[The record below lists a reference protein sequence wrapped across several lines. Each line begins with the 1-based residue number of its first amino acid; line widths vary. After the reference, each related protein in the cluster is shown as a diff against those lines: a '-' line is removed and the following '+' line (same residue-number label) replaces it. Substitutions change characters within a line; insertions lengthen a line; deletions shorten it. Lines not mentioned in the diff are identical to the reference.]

1 MKLRTL
7 FSVIVSLA
15 FMIPISLAAGDVEIY
30 HYLHVQSPTTSQVRT
45 IQSFG
50 IEIEIFL
57 SIYHVC

>member
-15 FMIPISLAAGDVEIY
+15 FLIPISLAAGDVETY
-30 HYLHVQSPTTSQVRT
+30 HSLHVQSPTTSQIRT

-50 IEIEIFL
+50 IEIEK
-57 SIYHVC
+57 